1 MWVCSDDEIRRLHRE
16 YFGEDTP
23 TNVISFAQREGDFA
37 DVEPQMLGDVVISYD
52 TARRDAEEAGGD
64 PGEEVAYLLLH
75 GVLHLLGY
83 DHEGAAAPR
92 APEMEAREAE
102 VWREVMG
109 AEGQQP

>member
-1 MWVCSDDEIRRLHRE
+1 VWICSDEEIRRLHRE
-16 YFGEDTP
+16 YFGQDTP
-23 TNVISFAQREGDFA
+23 TNVISFAQREGDYA

-64 PGEEVAYLLLH
+64 PEEEVAYLLMH

-83 DHEGAAAPR
+83 DHEGALAHRAA
-92 APEMEAREAE
+92 EMEAREAE

-109 AEGQQP
+109 EREKP